1 MTHVHIRGPLLSISG
16 YGVHARQIARWAFT
30 QDFYVTVEILP
41 WGNTP
46 WYTDRNECDGLIN
59 QIMEASTPI
68 RTKPDYS
75 FQIQLPHEWD
85 NMLAKKNFGVTA
97 VVESDKCSN
106 EWVQQCLKMNHVIV
120 PSEFSKRCL
129 VNSGS

>member
-16 YGVHARQIARWAFT
+16 YGVHSRQIARWAFA

-59 QIMEASTPI
+59 KIMEASKPLTS
-68 RTKPDYS
+68 RPDYS
-75 FQIQLPHEWD
+75 FQIQLPFY
-85 NMLAKKNFGVTA
+85 NL
-97 VVESDKCSN
+97 
-106 EWVQQCLKMNHVIV
+106 
-120 PSEFSKRCL
+120 
-129 VNSGS
+129 